1 MQISVSS
8 TLTVYH
14 DGQFWVGL
22 AEHVEGGRYGV
33 ARIVFGAEPSDEEI
47 LRFVVSKWE
56 KLPFLCGKPA
66 EASKPAKN
74 PKRRAREAAKTL
86 KQPAMSTKAQQALAN
101 QRETMKRESAHVRS
115 RRRAEE
121 ADARFELC
129 FRERGC
135 RALPFMIMQRVC
147 GNVDG
152 ASRFRPAIIRRAAHM
167 ALEEFAT
174 VTNVGRPLAAALVP
188 SDHSVPI
195 ALRGKSS
202 RRSR

>member
-22 AEHVEGGRYGV
+22 AEHVEGGGYGT

-66 EASKPAKN
+66 ETSKPAKN
-74 PKRRAREAAKTL
+74 PKRRAREAEKTL

-135 RALPFMIMQRVC
+135 PCPSFYDYAKSLWECRW
-147 GNVDG
+147 G
-152 ASRFRPAIIRRAAHM
+152 
-167 ALEEFAT
+167 LEEFAT